1 MEVHIA
7 MSGFTA
13 EYAEYAEK
21 KSLDLTQ
28 RTQRPL
34 RLIKNWRLQMV
45 MMIAIALSL
54 VLAPVLLAAQEQSAQ
69 PRVATIQVEG
79 NSVVHAKPDRAEVE
93 LGVVT
98 QAPDA
103 KTAATQ
109 NAQKLDRVIQQLR
122 SQVGQNLEIK
132 TIGYSLSPNYVYP
145 PQGGEPKI
153 TGYIASNIV
162 QVRTDD
168 LVQTGTIID
177 TAIKA
182 GANNVQALR
191 FLLKDE
197 ASVQTQALKEA
208 AAKARTKADAL
219 AASLNVKIVRVLNVV
234 EGGETVVPMYTRQMA
249 GMEAAKMDV
258 STPVEPGTLEIHG
271 KVTLTVEIQ

>member
-1 MEVHIA
+1 MEGGST
-7 MSGFTA
+7 MTM
-13 EYAEYAEK
+13 
-21 KSLDLTQ
+21 
-28 RTQRPL
+28 
-34 RLIKNWRLQMV
+34 MV
-45 MMIAIALSL
+45 VLALSL
-54 VLAPVLLAAQEQSAQ
+54 VLAPFLLAAEDAGQK
-69 PRVATIQVEG
+69 RVASIQVDGEA
-79 NSVVHAKPDRAEVE
+79 VVHAKPDRAEVD

-98 QAPDA
+98 QSPDA

-153 TGYIASNIV
+153 TGYTASNIV

-168 LVQTGTIID
+168 LVQTGTFID

-197 ASVQTQALKEA
+197 AAVQTQALKEA
-208 AAKARTKADAL
+208 ATKARVKADAL

-234 EGGETVVPMYTRQMA
+234 EGGDTVVPMYTRQMMA
-249 GMEAAKMDV
+249 ESAKMDV
-258 STPVEPGTLEIHG
+258 STPVEPGTLEVHG
-271 KVTLTVEIQ
+271 RVTLTVEIQ